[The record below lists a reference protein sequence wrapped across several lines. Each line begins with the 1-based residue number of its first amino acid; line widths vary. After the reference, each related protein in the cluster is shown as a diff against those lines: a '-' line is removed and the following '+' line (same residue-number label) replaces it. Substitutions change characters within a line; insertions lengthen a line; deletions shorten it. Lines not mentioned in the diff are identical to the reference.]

1 MNIVIIQPSTRK
13 LKKFDAI
20 VNGTKT
26 VSFGQRGASDFTIH
40 KDELRKQRYI
50 SRHSGMGEDWDDPLT
65 SGFYAENVLWNL
77 PTLQESIDDM
87 NKRFRPKG
95 YLFILR
101 NKKPEPYK
109 N

>member
-20 VNGTKT
+20 INGTKT
-26 VSFGQRGASDFTIH
+26 VSFGDARYQDYTLHGDDVRQ
-40 KDELRKQRYI
+40 QRYI
-50 SRHSGMGEDWDDPLT
+50 IRHREAEDWEDPTTAGAL
-65 SGFYAENVLWNL
+65 SRWILWNKKS
-77 PTLQESIDDM
+77 LQASIDDM

>member
-20 VNGTKT
+20 INGTKT
-26 VSFGQRGASDFTIH
+26 VSFGDARYQDYTQNGAD
-40 KDELRKQRYI
+40 DVRQQRYI
-50 SRHSGMGEDWDDPLT
+50 IRHRKNEDWEDPT
-65 SGFYAENVLWNL
+65 TAGFYSRWLLWNRK
-77 PTLQESIDDM
+77 TLQMSIDDM

-101 NKKPEPYK
+101 NKKT
-109 N
+109 